1 MINNIEENIKDLSRN
16 IQNKIKDIVGKK
28 KTPLINLKSR
38 RGCQAFNGII
48 DE

>member
-28 KTPLINLKSR
+28 KTLLSI
-38 RGCQAFNGII
+38 
-48 DE
+48 